1 MENEITNKE
10 TLTQKI
16 ENFYKNNKKI
26 VFLTLA
32 VLGFVIIGFILLE
45 KNNQNKNNLISEQ
58 YIKAGILFSIK
69 NNEGSYK
76 LYKDI
81 VRSKNKFYS
90 PLALNNII
98 ENNLEKDNAEIL
110 KLFQLVEDLTIDK
123 DQRDLIKLKKA
134 LYLIKISKIDDGKN
148 LLNELVKSDSIWR
161 STANDI
167 LKK

>member
-10 TLTQKI
+10 SFTQKI

-26 VFLTLA
+26 VFLILTVFCFA
-32 VLGFVIIGFILLE
+32 VVGFILLE
-45 KNNQNKNNLISEQ
+45 KHNQNKNNLISEQ
-58 YIKAGILFSIK
+58 YIKAGLLFSKK
-69 NNEGSYK
+69 NNDGSYK
-76 LYKDI
+76 LYKEI
-81 VRSKNKFYS
+81 VKSKNKFYS

-110 KLFQLVEDLTIDK
+110 KLFKLIEDLTLDK

-134 LYLIKISKIDDGKN
+134 LYLIKISKIDEGQN
-148 LLNELVKSDSIWR
+148 LLNELIKSDSIWK

>member
-10 TLTQKI
+10 SFTQKI

-26 VFLTLA
+26 IFLTLA
-32 VLGFVIIGFILLE
+32 AFCFVIIGFILFE
-45 KNNQNKNNLISEQ
+45 KYSQNKNNLISEQ
-58 YIKAGILFSIK
+58 YIKAGLLFSKK

-76 LYKDI
+76 LYKEI
-81 VRSKNKFYS
+81 VKSKNKFYS

-110 KLFQLVEDLTIDK
+110 KLFQLIEDLNQDK

-134 LYLIKISKIDDGKN
+134 LYLIKISKIEDGKN
-148 LLNELVKSDSIWR
+148 LLNELVKSDSIWK